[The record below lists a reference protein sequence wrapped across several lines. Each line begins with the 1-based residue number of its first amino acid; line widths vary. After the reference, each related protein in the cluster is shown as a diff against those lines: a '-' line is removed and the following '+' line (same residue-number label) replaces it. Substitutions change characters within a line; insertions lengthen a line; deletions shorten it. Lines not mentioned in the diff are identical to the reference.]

1 MFYAEFEPGVLIFLL
16 WGLLSFLSRSKK
28 KDDIPFK
35 FDLSKES
42 DNIQDI
48 SFDEQANNQSYFSE
62 SLEKGLESVSIH
74 DKGEIV
80 EITVTLRDTAPAA
93 GCLEANESWK
103 VEVYPRDGAIV
114 SVQGKT
120 PVELAQNMMQ

>member
-1 MFYAEFEPGVLIFLL
+1 MFYAEFEPGLLIFLL

-48 SFDEQANNQSYFSE
+48 SFDEQANNQLYFSE
-62 SLEKGLESVSIH
+62 SSEKELETKLAFFCSFV
-74 DKGEIV
+74 
-80 EITVTLRDTAPAA
+80 
-93 GCLEANESWK
+93 
-103 VEVYPRDGAIV
+103 DGA
-114 SVQGKT
+114 SEFLDLDMAE
-120 PVELAQNMMQ
+120 ELMAYRC